1 MNRGGHHLHC
11 IVNLLRL
18 RDGHNK
24 GGCAGHMIVVA
35 IAVKAGQEIESA
47 GREVGVEPLASWLR
61 RHQRLRK
68 SLENTW
74 GRVDESVRS
83 A

>member
-18 RDGHNK
+18 RDG
-24 GGCAGHMIVVA
+24 MIVVA
-35 IAVKAGQEIESA
+35 IALKAGQEIESA

-68 SLENTW
+68 PLKNTW
-74 GRVDESVRS
+74 GRVDERVRS